1 MSSDHTTTPASTP
14 AAPPADNPG
23 KRKTVLIAITAAFL
37 VAGVAWAAYYQLVL
51 AKEEVTDN
59 AYVGGNLV
67 TLSAQVTG
75 NVDAIRAD
83 ETQMVKAGA
92 PLITLD
98 GIDADLALS
107 QAQARLGNVVRQE
120 RERYSSVAQYDAVI
134 EQRRLALA
142 TAQGNL
148 ARRAPLAQDH
158 TISGEDLVHAK
169 QAVDD
174 AKAALAVAQRQAESA
189 KAGVAGVNLAS
200 HPAVLAARG
209 DVVQAWLAVRRN
221 SVVAPV
227 SVYVAK
233 RSVQLGTHVTPGT
246 PLMSIVPL
254 DQLWVDANFKESELR
269 NIRVGQAATIETDL
283 YGSKVV
289 YHGKVLGMSAA
300 TGSAFSLLPAQ
311 NATGNWIKVVQRVP
325 VRITLDPKELA
336 AHPLRIGLSTTVTVD
351 TSHGEGATLD
361 QPMAAST
368 VYTTSALS
376 QPVGEAEKMADAII
390 AQNLLR

>member
-1 MSSDHTTTPASTP
+1 MSSDNTTTAPSTEQ
-14 AAPPADNPG
+14 PG

-37 VAGVAWAAYYQLVL
+37 VAGVAWGAYYQLVL
-51 AKEEVTDN
+51 AREEVTDN
-59 AYVGGNLV
+59 AYVGGNMV

-92 PLITLD
+92 PLITLN
-98 GIDADLALS
+98 GIDADLALR
-107 QAQARLGNVVRQE
+107 QAQARLGNIVRQE
-120 RERYSSVAQYDAVI
+120 RERYASVAQYDAVI

-148 ARRAPLAQDH
+148 ARRAPLAADH

-174 AKAALAVAQRQAESA
+174 AKAALIVAQRQAESA
-189 KAGVAGVNLAS
+189 KSGVDGVTLAS
-200 HPAVLAARG
+200 HPAVLSAKG
-209 DVVQAWLAVRRN
+209 DVLQAWLAVRRN
-221 SVVAPV
+221 AVVAPV
-227 SVYVAK
+227 SGYVAK

-269 NIRVGQAATIETDL
+269 NIRVGQAASIETDL

-289 YHGKVLGMSAA
+289 YHGKVLGMSAG

-361 QPMAAST
+361 QPMVAST
-368 VYTTSALS
+368 VYTTKALS
-376 QPVGEAEKMADAII
+376 QPVDEAEKMADAII
-390 AQNLLR
+390 AQNLAH

>member
-1 MSSDHTTTPASTP
+1 MSSDTTATTTQ
-14 AAPPADNPG
+14 NEQPG
-23 KRKTVLIAITAAFL
+23 KRKAVLIAITAAFL
-37 VAGVAWAAYYQLVL
+37 VAGATWTAYYQLVL
-51 AKEEVTDN
+51 SREEVTDN

-92 PLITLD
+92 PLITLNA
-98 GIDADLALS
+98 IDADLALR

-120 RERYSSVAQYDAVI
+120 RERYASVAQYDAVI

-148 ARRAPLAQDH
+148 ARRAPLAADH

-174 AKAALAVAQRQAESA
+174 AKAALVVAQRQAESA
-189 KAGVAGVNLAS
+189 KSGVAGVNLAS
-200 HPAVLAARG
+200 HPAVLSARG
-209 DVVQAWLAVRRN
+209 DVLQAWLAVRRN
-221 SVVAPV
+221 AVVAPV
-227 SVYVAK
+227 SGYVAK
-233 RSVQLGTHVTPGT
+233 RSVQLGSHVTPGT

-289 YHGKVLGMSAA
+289 YHGKVLGMSAG

-361 QPMAAST
+361 QPLAASA

-376 QPVGEAEKMADAII
+376 QPVDEAEKMADAII
-390 AQNLLR
+390 AQNLAR

>member
-1 MSSDHTTTPASTP
+1 MSTDNHIATE
-14 AAPPADNPG
+14 NPG
-23 KRKTVLIAITAAFL
+23 KRKTVLIAITAAFVL
-37 VAGVAWAAYYQLVL
+37 AGLGWAAYYQLVL
-51 AKEEVTDN
+51 SKEEVTDN

-75 NVDAIRAD
+75 NVDEIRAD

-92 PLITLD
+92 PLITLNA
-98 GIDADLALS
+98 IDADLALS
-107 QAQARLGNVVRQE
+107 QAEARLGNVVRQE
-120 RERYSSVAQYDAVI
+120 RERYSTVAQYDAVI

-148 ARRAPLAQDH
+148 SRRAPLALDH
-158 TISGEDLVHAK
+158 TISGEDLAHAK

-174 AKAALAVAQRQAESA
+174 ARAALTVAQRQAESA
-189 KAGVAGVNLAS
+189 KAGVAGVSLAS
-200 HPAVLAARG
+200 HPAVLSAKG

-221 SVVAPV
+221 AVIAPV
-227 SVYVAK
+227 SGYVAK
-233 RSVQLGTHVTPGT
+233 RSVQLGSHVTPGT

-269 NIRVGQAATIETDL
+269 NIRIGQAATIETDL

-289 YHGKVLGMSAA
+289 YHGKVLGMSAG

-336 AHPLRIGLSTTVTVD
+336 SHPLRIGLSTTVTVD
-351 TSHGEGATLD
+351 TSHAEGATLD
-361 QPMAAST
+361 QPMVASAL
-368 VYTTSALS
+368 YTTKALS
-376 QPVGEAEKMADAII
+376 QPVGDAEKIADTII
-390 AQNLLR
+390 AQNLAR

>member
-1 MSSDHTTTPASTP
+1 MSTDNNIATE
-14 AAPPADNPG
+14 NPG
-23 KRKTVLIAITAAFL
+23 KRKTVLIAITAAF
-37 VAGVAWAAYYQLVL
+37 VL
-51 AKEEVTDN
+51 AGLGWAVYYNLVWSKEEVTDN

-75 NVDAIRAD
+75 NVDEIRAD

-92 PLITLD
+92 PLITLNA
-98 GIDADLALS
+98 IDADLALR
-107 QAQARLGNVVRQE
+107 QAEARLGNIVRQE

-134 EQRRLALA
+134 EQRRLALS

-148 ARRAPLAQDH
+148 SRRAPLALDH
-158 TISGEDLVHAK
+158 TISGEDLAHAK

-174 AKAALAVAQRQAESA
+174 AKAALIVAQRQAESA
-189 KAGVAGVNLAS
+189 KAGVAGVSLAS
-200 HPAVLAARG
+200 HPAVLSAKG

-221 SVVAPV
+221 AVIAPV
-227 SVYVAK
+227 SGYVAK
-233 RSVQLGTHVTPGT
+233 RSVQLGSHVTPGT

-254 DQLWVDANFKESELR
+254 DQLWIDANFKESELR
-269 NIRVGQAATIETDL
+269 NIRIGQRATIETDL

-289 YHGKVLGMSAA
+289 YHGKVLGMSAG

-351 TSHGEGATLD
+351 TSHAEGATLD
-361 QPMAAST
+361 QPMVASAL
-368 VYTTSALS
+368 YTTRALS
-376 QPVGEAEKMADAII
+376 QPVADAEKIADTII
-390 AQNLLR
+390 AQNLAH

>member
-1 MSSDHTTTPASTP
+1 MSSDITPTTPQTEQ
-14 AAPPADNPG
+14 PG
-23 KRKTVLIAITAAFL
+23 KRKAVLIAITATFV
-37 VAGVAWAAYYQLVL
+37 VAGAAWAAYYQLVL

-83 ETQMVKAGA
+83 ETQMVTAGA
-92 PLITLD
+92 RLITLNA
-98 GIDADLALS
+98 IDADLALS
-107 QAQARLGNVVRQE
+107 QAEARLGNVVRQE
-120 RERYSSVAQYDAVI
+120 RERYASVAQYDAVI

-148 ARRAPLAQDH
+148 TRRAPLAADH
-158 TISGEDLVHAK
+158 TISGEDLAHAK

-174 AKAALAVAQRQAESA
+174 AKAALTVAQRQAESA
-189 KAGVAGVNLAS
+189 KSGVAGVNLAS
-200 HPAVLAARG
+200 HPAVLSARG
-209 DVVQAWLAVRRN
+209 DVLQAWLAVRRN
-221 SVVAPV
+221 AVVAPV
-227 SVYVAK
+227 SGYVAK
-233 RSVQLGTHVTPGT
+233 RSVQLGAHVTPGT

-289 YHGKVLGMSAA
+289 YHGKVLGMSAG

-325 VRITLDPKELA
+325 VRIMLDPKELA

-361 QPMAAST
+361 QPMVAST
-368 VYTTSALS
+368 VYTTKVLS
-376 QPVGEAEKMADAII
+376 QPVAEAEKLADAII
-390 AQNLLR
+390 AHNLAH

>member
-1 MSSDHTTTPASTP
+1 MSNDNTTVTTE
-14 AAPPADNPG
+14 NPG
-23 KRKTVLIAITAAFL
+23 KRKTVLIAITAAFVL
-37 VAGVAWAAYYQLVL
+37 AGLGWAAYYNLVL
-51 AKEEVTDN
+51 SKEEVTDN

-75 NVDAIRAD
+75 NVDEIRAD

-92 PLITLD
+92 PLITLNA
-98 GIDADLALS
+98 IDADLALR
-107 QAQARLGNVVRQE
+107 QAEARLGTVVRQE

-148 ARRAPLAQDH
+148 SRRAPLAADH
-158 TISGEDLVHAK
+158 TISGEDLAHAK

-174 AKAALAVAQRQAESA
+174 AKAALTVAQRQAESA
-189 KAGVAGVNLAS
+189 KAGVQGVDLAS
-200 HPAVLAARG
+200 HPAVLSAKG

-221 SVVAPV
+221 AVIAPV
-227 SVYVAK
+227 SGYVAK
-233 RSVQLGTHVTPGT
+233 RSVQLGSHVTPGT

-269 NIRVGQAATIETDL
+269 NIRIGQAATIETDL

-289 YHGKVLGMSAA
+289 YHGKVLGMSAG

-351 TSHGEGATLD
+351 TSHAEGATLD
-361 QPMAAST
+361 QPMVASALYAT
-368 VYTTSALS
+368 RALS
-376 QPVGEAEKMADAII
+376 QPVGDAEKIADTII
-390 AQNLLR
+390 AQNLAH

>member
-1 MSSDHTTTPASTP
+1 MSNDTTASN
-14 AAPPADNPG
+14 DNPG
-23 KRKTVLIAITAAFL
+23 KRKAVLIAITAAFV
-37 VAGVAWAAYYQLVL
+37 VAGAAWAAYYQLVL
-51 AKEEVTDN
+51 AREEVTDN

-83 ETQMVKAGA
+83 ETQMIKAGD
-92 PLITLD
+92 PLITLNA
-98 GIDADLALS
+98 IDADLALS

-120 RERYSSVAQYDAVI
+120 RERYASVAQYDAVI

-148 ARRAPLAQDH
+148 SRRAPLAADH

-174 AKAALAVAQRQAESA
+174 AKAALMVAQRQAESA
-189 KAGVAGVNLAS
+189 KSGVAGVSLAS
-200 HPAVLAARG
+200 HPAVLSARG
-209 DVVQAWLAVRRN
+209 DVLQAWLAVRRN
-221 SVVAPV
+221 AVVAPV
-227 SVYVAK
+227 SGYVAK

-289 YHGKVLGMSAA
+289 YHGKVLGMSAG

-351 TSHGEGATLD
+351 TSHSEGATLD

-368 VYTTSALS
+368 VYTTEALS
-376 QPVGEAEKMADAII
+376 QPVDEAEKMADAII
-390 AQNLLR
+390 AQNLAH

>member
-1 MSSDHTTTPASTP
+1 MSNDNNTTTVQASDTP
-14 AAPPADNPG
+14 IEGNN
-23 KRKTVLIAITAAFL
+23 KRKKVLLGITGLFVL
-37 VAGVAWAAYYQLVL
+37 AGIGWAGYYKLVL
-51 AKEEVTDN
+51 SKEEQTDN

-67 TLSAQVTG
+67 TLSSQVTG
-75 NVDAIRAD
+75 NVNEIRAD
-83 ETQMVKAGA
+83 ETQMVQAGA

-120 RERYSSVAQYDAVI
+120 RERYTGVAQYEAVV

-148 ARRAPLAQDH
+148 ARRAPLAADH
-158 TISGEDLVHAK
+158 TISGEDLAHAK

-174 AKAALAVAQRQAESA
+174 AKAALTVAQRQADSMR
-189 KAGVAGVNLAS
+189 AGVAGVLLAS
-200 HPAVLAARG
+200 HPAVLSAK
-209 DVVQAWLAVRRN
+209 DDLVQAWLAVRRN
-221 SVVAPV
+221 AVIAPV
-227 SVYVAK
+227 SGYVAK
-233 RSVQLGTHVTPGT
+233 RSVQLGSHVTPGT

-289 YHGKVLGMSAA
+289 YHGKVQGMSAG

-361 QPMAAST
+361 QPMVAST
-368 VYTTSALS
+368 VYSTKALS
-376 QPVGEAEKMADAII
+376 QPVDEAVKMADAII
-390 AQNLLR
+390 AQNLAH

>member
-1 MSSDHTTTPASTP
+1 MSSETTATSTEQ
-14 AAPPADNPG
+14 PG
-23 KRKTVLIAITAAFL
+23 KRKAVLIAITAAFL
-37 VAGVAWAAYYQLVL
+37 VAGAAWAAYYQLVL

-75 NVDAIRAD
+75 NVDEIRAD

-92 PLITLD
+92 PLITLNA
-98 GIDADLALS
+98 IDADLALS

-120 RERYSSVAQYDAVI
+120 RERYASVAQYDAVI

-148 ARRAPLAQDH
+148 ARRAPLAADH

-174 AKAALAVAQRQAESA
+174 AKAALTVAQRQAESA
-189 KAGVAGVNLAS
+189 KSGVAGVNLAS
-200 HPAVLAARG
+200 HPAVLSAKG
-209 DVVQAWLAVRRN
+209 DVLQAWLAVRRN
-221 SVVAPV
+221 AVVAPV
-227 SVYVAK
+227 SGYVAK
-233 RSVQLGTHVTPGT
+233 RNVQLGSHVTPGT

-254 DQLWVDANFKESELR
+254 DQLWIDANFKESELR

-289 YHGKVLGMSAA
+289 YHGKVLGMSAG

-361 QPMAAST
+361 QPMVAST
-368 VYTTSALS
+368 VYTTQALS
-376 QPVGEAEKMADAII
+376 QPVDEAEKMADAII
-390 AQNLLR
+390 AQNLLN

>member
-1 MSSDHTTTPASTP
+1 MSSDTTPTTP
-14 AAPPADNPG
+14 QTEQPG
-23 KRKTVLIAITAAFL
+23 KRKAVLIAITAAFV
-37 VAGVAWAAYYQLVL
+37 VAGAAWAVYYQLVL
-51 AKEEVTDN
+51 SREEVTDN

-83 ETQMVKAGA
+83 ETQMVTAGA
-92 PLITLD
+92 PLITLNA
-98 GIDADLALS
+98 IDADLALS

-120 RERYSSVAQYDAVI
+120 RERYASVAQYDAVI
-134 EQRRLALA
+134 AQRRLALA

-148 ARRAPLAQDH
+148 VRRAPLAADH
-158 TISGEDLVHAK
+158 TISGEDLAHAK

-189 KAGVAGVNLAS
+189 KSGVAGVNLAS
-200 HPAVLAARG
+200 HPAVLSARG
-209 DVVQAWLAVRRN
+209 DVLQAWLAVRRN
-221 SVVAPV
+221 AVVAPV
-227 SVYVAK
+227 SGYVAK
-233 RSVQLGTHVTPGT
+233 RSVQLGSHVTPGT

-269 NIRVGQAATIETDL
+269 HIRVGQAATIETDL

-289 YHGKVLGMSAA
+289 YHGKVLGMSAG

-361 QPMAAST
+361 QPMVAST
-368 VYTTSALS
+368 VYTTRALS
-376 QPVGEAEKMADAII
+376 QPVEEAEKMADAII
-390 AQNLLR
+390 AQNLLN

>member
-1 MSSDHTTTPASTP
+1 MSNDNTAVSTE
-14 AAPPADNPG
+14 NPG
-23 KRKTVLIAITAAFL
+23 KRKTVLIAITAAFVL
-37 VAGVAWAAYYQLVL
+37 AGLGWAVYYNLVL
-51 AKEEVTDN
+51 SKEEVTDN

-75 NVDAIRAD
+75 NVDEIRAD

-92 PLITLD
+92 PLITLNA
-98 GIDADLALS
+98 IDADLALS
-107 QAQARLGNVVRQE
+107 QAEARLGNVVRQE
-120 RERYSSVAQYDAVI
+120 RERYSNVAQYDAVI

-148 ARRAPLAQDH
+148 SRRAPLALDH
-158 TISGEDLVHAK
+158 TISGEDLAHAK

-174 AKAALAVAQRQAESA
+174 AKAALMVAQRQAESA

-200 HPAVLAARG
+200 HPAVLSARG

-221 SVVAPV
+221 AVIAPV
-227 SVYVAK
+227 SGYVAK
-233 RSVQLGTHVTPGT
+233 RSVQLGSHVTPGT

-269 NIRVGQAATIETDL
+269 NIRIGQAATIETDL

-289 YHGKVLGMSAA
+289 YHGKVLGMSAG

-351 TSHGEGATLD
+351 TSHAEGATD
-361 QPMAAST
+361 RKS
-368 VYTTSALS
+368 V
-376 QPVGEAEKMADAII
+376 V
-390 AQNLLR
+390 

>member
-1 MSSDHTTTPASTP
+1 MSNDTTPAVNDS
-14 AAPPADNPG
+14 

-37 VAGVAWAAYYQLVL
+37 VAGAAWAVYYQLVL

-59 AYVGGNLV
+59 AYVSGNLV

-83 ETQMVKAGA
+83 ETQMVTAGA
-92 PLITLD
+92 PLITLN

-107 QAQARLGNVVRQE
+107 QAEARLGNVVRQE
-120 RERYSSVAQYDAVI
+120 RERYASVAQYDAVI

-158 TISGEDLVHAK
+158 TISGEDLAHAK

-174 AKAALAVAQRQAESA
+174 AKAALTVAQRQAESA
-189 KAGVAGVNLAS
+189 KSGVAGVNLAS
-200 HPAVLAARG
+200 HPAVLSARG
-209 DVVQAWLAVRRN
+209 DVLQAWLAVRRN
-221 SVVAPV
+221 AVVAPV
-227 SVYVAK
+227 SGYVAK

-289 YHGKVLGMSAA
+289 YHGKVLGMSAG

-325 VRITLDPKELA
+325 VRITLDQKELA

-361 QPMAAST
+361 QPMVAST
-368 VYTTSALS
+368 VYTTKALS
-376 QPVGEAEKMADAII
+376 QPVDEAEKMADAII
-390 AQNLLR
+390 ARNL

>member
-1 MSSDHTTTPASTP
+1 MSSDTTASTTPTGQ
-14 AAPPADNPG
+14 PG
-23 KRKTVLIAITAAFL
+23 KRKAVLIAITAAFV
-37 VAGVAWAAYYQLVL
+37 VAGAAWAVYYQLVL

-59 AYVGGNLV
+59 AYVGGNMV

-83 ETQMVKAGA
+83 ETQMVTAGA
-92 PLITLD
+92 PLITLNA
-98 GIDADLALS
+98 IDANLALS
-107 QAQARLGNVVRQE
+107 QAEARLANVVRQE
-120 RERYSSVAQYDAVI
+120 RERYVNVAQYDAVI

-142 TAQGNL
+142 TARGNL
-148 ARRAPLAQDH
+148 ARRAPLAADN
-158 TISGEDLVHAK
+158 TISGEDLAHAK

-174 AKAALAVAQRQAESA
+174 AKAALTVAQRQAESA
-189 KAGVAGVNLAS
+189 KAGVAGVHLAS

-209 DVVQAWLAVRRN
+209 DVLQAWLTVRRN
-221 SVVAPV
+221 AVVAPV
-227 SVYVAK
+227 SGYVAK
-233 RSVQLGTHVTPGT
+233 RSVQLGSHVTPGT

-254 DQLWVDANFKESELR
+254 DQLWVDANFKESEMR

-289 YHGKVLGMSAA
+289 YHGKVLGMSAG

-361 QPMAAST
+361 QPMVAST
-368 VYTTSALS
+368 VYTTRALS
-376 QPVGEAEKMADAII
+376 QPVDEAEKMADAII
-390 AQNLLR
+390 AQNLLN

>member
-1 MSSDHTTTPASTP
+1 MSSDTTATTTPIEQ
-14 AAPPADNPG
+14 PG
-23 KRKTVLIAITAAFL
+23 KRKAVLIAITAAFL
-37 VAGVAWAAYYQLVL
+37 VAGAAWAVYYQLVL
-51 AKEEVTDN
+51 AKEKVTDN

-92 PLITLD
+92 PLITLNA
-98 GIDADLALS
+98 IDADLALS
-107 QAQARLGNVVRQE
+107 QAEARLGNVVRQE
-120 RERYSSVAQYDAVI
+120 RERYANVAQYDAVI

-148 ARRAPLAQDH
+148 ARRAPLAADQ
-158 TISGEDLVHAK
+158 TISGEDLAHAK

-189 KAGVAGVNLAS
+189 KSGVAGVRLAS
-200 HPAVLAARG
+200 HPAILSARG
-209 DVVQAWLAVRRN
+209 DVLQAWLAVRRN
-221 SVVAPV
+221 AVVAPV
-227 SVYVAK
+227 SGYVAK

-289 YHGKVLGMSAA
+289 YHGKVLGMSAG

-351 TSHGEGATLD
+351 TSRGEGATLD
-361 QPMAAST
+361 QPMVAST
-368 VYTTSALS
+368 VYTTKALE

-390 AQNLLR
+390 AQNLAH

>member
-1 MSSDHTTTPASTP
+1 MSSDTTATTTQ
-14 AAPPADNPG
+14 NEQPG
-23 KRKTVLIAITAAFL
+23 KRKAVLIAITAAFL
-37 VAGVAWAAYYQLVL
+37 VAGAAWTAYYQLVL
-51 AKEEVTDN
+51 SREEVTDN

-92 PLITLD
+92 PLITLNA
-98 GIDADLALS
+98 IDADLALR

-120 RERYSSVAQYDAVI
+120 RERYASVAQYDAVI

-148 ARRAPLAQDH
+148 ARRAPLAADH

-174 AKAALAVAQRQAESA
+174 AKAALVVAQRQAESA
-189 KAGVAGVNLAS
+189 KSGVAGVNLAS
-200 HPAVLAARG
+200 HPAVLSARG
-209 DVVQAWLAVRRN
+209 DVLQAWLAVRRN
-221 SVVAPV
+221 AVVAPV
-227 SVYVAK
+227 SGYVAK
-233 RSVQLGTHVTPGT
+233 RSVQLGSHVTPGT

-289 YHGKVLGMSAA
+289 YHGKVLGMSAG

-361 QPMAAST
+361 QPLAASA

-376 QPVGEAEKMADAII
+376 QPVDEAEKMADAII
-390 AQNLLR
+390 AQNLAR

>member
-221 SVVAPV
+221 AVVAPV
-227 SVYVAK
+227 SGYVAK

-289 YHGKVLGMSAA
+289 YHGKVLGMSAG

>member
-1 MSSDHTTTPASTP
+1 MSNDNTTVTTE
-14 AAPPADNPG
+14 NPG
-23 KRKTVLIAITAAFL
+23 KRKTVLIAITAAFVL
-37 VAGVAWAAYYQLVL
+37 AGLGWAAYYNLVL
-51 AKEEVTDN
+51 SKEEVTDN

-75 NVDAIRAD
+75 NVDEIRAD

-92 PLITLD
+92 PLITLNA
-98 GIDADLALS
+98 IDADLALR
-107 QAQARLGNVVRQE
+107 QAEARLGNVVRQE

-134 EQRRLALA
+134 EQRRLALN

-148 ARRAPLAQDH
+148 SRRAPLAADH
-158 TISGEDLVHAK
+158 TISGEDLAHAK

-174 AKAALAVAQRQAESA
+174 AKAALTVAQRQAESA
-189 KAGVAGVNLAS
+189 KAGVEGVSLAS
-200 HPAVLAARG
+200 HPAVLSAKG

-221 SVVAPV
+221 AVIAPV
-227 SVYVAK
+227 SGYVAK
-233 RSVQLGTHVTPGT
+233 RSVQLGSHVTPGT

-269 NIRVGQAATIETDL
+269 NIRIGQAATIETDL

-289 YHGKVLGMSAA
+289 YHGKVLGMSAG

-351 TSHGEGATLD
+351 TSHAEGATLD
-361 QPMAAST
+361 QPMVASAF
-368 VYTTSALS
+368 YTTKALS
-376 QPVGEAEKMADAII
+376 QPVGDAEKIADTII
-390 AQNLLR
+390 AQNLAH

>member
-1 MSSDHTTTPASTP
+1 MSSDTTATTTQ
-14 AAPPADNPG
+14 NEQPG
-23 KRKTVLIAITAAFL
+23 KRKAVLIAITAAFL
-37 VAGVAWAAYYQLVL
+37 VAGAAWTAYYQLVL
-51 AKEEVTDN
+51 SREEVTDN

-92 PLITLD
+92 PLITLNA
-98 GIDADLALS
+98 IDADLALR

-120 RERYSSVAQYDAVI
+120 RERYASVAQYDAVI

-148 ARRAPLAQDH
+148 ARRAPLAADH

-174 AKAALAVAQRQAESA
+174 AKAALVVAQRQAESA
-189 KAGVAGVNLAS
+189 KSGVAGVNLAS
-200 HPAVLAARG
+200 HPAVLSARG
-209 DVVQAWLAVRRN
+209 DVLQAWLAVRRN
-221 SVVAPV
+221 AVVAPV
-227 SVYVAK
+227 SGYVAK
-233 RSVQLGTHVTPGT
+233 RSVQLGSHVAPGT

-289 YHGKVLGMSAA
+289 
-300 TGSAFSLLPAQ
+300 
-311 NATGNWIKVVQRVP
+311 
-325 VRITLDPKELA
+325 
-336 AHPLRIGLSTTVTVD
+336 
-351 TSHGEGATLD
+351 
-361 QPMAAST
+361 
-368 VYTTSALS
+368 
-376 QPVGEAEKMADAII
+376 
-390 AQNLLR
+390 

>member
-1 MSSDHTTTPASTP
+1 MSTDNNIATE
-14 AAPPADNPG
+14 NPG
-23 KRKTVLIAITAAFL
+23 KRKTVLIAITAAFVL
-37 VAGVAWAAYYQLVL
+37 AGLGWAVYYNLVL
-51 AKEEVTDN
+51 SKEEVTDN

-75 NVDAIRAD
+75 NVDEIRAD

-92 PLITLD
+92 PLITLNA
-98 GIDADLALS
+98 IDADLALR
-107 QAQARLGNVVRQE
+107 QAEARLGTVVRQE

-134 EQRRLALA
+134 EQRRLALS

-148 ARRAPLAQDH
+148 SRRAPLALDH
-158 TISGEDLVHAK
+158 TISGEDLAHAK

-174 AKAALAVAQRQAESA
+174 AKAALIVAQRQAESA
-189 KAGVAGVNLAS
+189 KAGVAGVSLAS
-200 HPAVLAARG
+200 HPAVLSAKG

-221 SVVAPV
+221 AVIAPV
-227 SVYVAK
+227 SGYVAK
-233 RSVQLGTHVTPGT
+233 RSVQLGSHVTPGT

-269 NIRVGQAATIETDL
+269 NIRIGQRATIETDL

-289 YHGKVLGMSAA
+289 YHGKVLGMSAG

-351 TSHGEGATLD
+351 TSHAEGATLD
-361 QPMAAST
+361 QPMVASALYAT
-368 VYTTSALS
+368 KALS
-376 QPVGEAEKMADAII
+376 QPVADAEKIADTII
-390 AQNLLR
+390 AQNLAH

>member
-1 MSSDHTTTPASTP
+1 MSNDTTTASN
-14 AAPPADNPG
+14 DNPG
-23 KRKTVLIAITAAFL
+23 KRKAVLLAITAAFV
-37 VAGVAWAAYYQLVL
+37 VAGAAWAAYYQLVL
-51 AKEEVTDN
+51 SREEVTDN

-92 PLITLD
+92 PLITLNA
-98 GIDADLALS
+98 IDADLALR

-120 RERYSSVAQYDAVI
+120 RERYASVAQYDAVI

-148 ARRAPLAQDH
+148 ARRAPLAADQ
-158 TISGEDLVHAK
+158 TISGEDLAHAK

-174 AKAALAVAQRQAESA
+174 AKAALTVAQRQAESA
-189 KAGVAGVNLAS
+189 KSGVAGVHLAS
-200 HPAVLAARG
+200 HPAVLSARG
-209 DVVQAWLAVRRN
+209 DVLQAWLAVRRN
-221 SVVAPV
+221 AVVAPV
-227 SVYVAK
+227 SGYVAK

-289 YHGKVLGMSAA
+289 YHGKVLGMSAG

-351 TSHGEGATLD
+351 TRHGEGATLD
-361 QPMAAST
+361 QPMVAST
-368 VYTTSALS
+368 VYTTQALS

-390 AQNLLR
+390 AQNLVR

>member
-1 MSSDHTTTPASTP
+1 MSSDTTATTTQ
-14 AAPPADNPG
+14 NEQPG
-23 KRKTVLIAITAAFL
+23 KRKAVLIAITAAFL
-37 VAGVAWAAYYQLVL
+37 VAGAAWTAYYQLVL
-51 AKEEVTDN
+51 SREEVTDN

-92 PLITLD
+92 PLITLN
-98 GIDADLALS
+98 GIDAQLALS
-107 QAQARLGNVVRQE
+107 QAEARLGNVVRQE
-120 RERYSSVAQYDAVI
+120 RERYANVAQYDAVI

-148 ARRAPLAQDH
+148 ARRAPLAADQ
-158 TISGEDLVHAK
+158 TISGEDLAHAK

-189 KAGVAGVNLAS
+189 KSGVAGVRLAS
-200 HPAVLAARG
+200 HPAILSARG
-209 DVVQAWLAVRRN
+209 DVLQAWLAVRRN
-221 SVVAPV
+221 AVVAPV
-227 SVYVAK
+227 SGYVAK

-289 YHGKVLGMSAA
+289 YHGKVLGMSAG

-325 VRITLDPKELA
+325 VRITLEPKELA

-351 TSHGEGATLD
+351 TSRGEGATLD
-361 QPMAAST
+361 QPMVAST
-368 VYTTSALS
+368 VYTTKALE

-390 AQNLLR
+390 AQNLAH

>member
-1 MSSDHTTTPASTP
+1 MSSDTTASTTPTGQ
-14 AAPPADNPG
+14 PG
-23 KRKTVLIAITAAFL
+23 KRKAVLIAITAAFV
-37 VAGVAWAAYYQLVL
+37 VAGAAWAVYYQLVL

-59 AYVGGNLV
+59 AYVGGNMV

-83 ETQMVKAGA
+83 ETQMVTAGA
-92 PLITLD
+92 PLITLNA
-98 GIDADLALS
+98 IDANLALS
-107 QAQARLGNVVRQE
+107 QAEARLANVVRQE
-120 RERYSSVAQYDAVI
+120 RERYANVAQYDAVI

-142 TAQGNL
+142 TARGNL
-148 ARRAPLAQDH
+148 ARRAPLAADH
-158 TISGEDLVHAK
+158 TISGEDLAHAK

-174 AKAALAVAQRQAESA
+174 AKAALTVAQRQAESA
-189 KAGVAGVNLAS
+189 KAGVAGVHLAS
-200 HPAVLAARG
+200 HPAVLSARG
-209 DVVQAWLAVRRN
+209 DVLQAWLAVRRN
-221 SVVAPV
+221 AVVAPV
-227 SVYVAK
+227 SGYVAK
-233 RSVQLGTHVTPGT
+233 RSVQLGSHVTPGT

-289 YHGKVLGMSAA
+289 YHGKVLGMSAG

-361 QPMAAST
+361 QPLAASA

-376 QPVGEAEKMADAII
+376 QPVDEAEKMADAII
-390 AQNLLR
+390 AQNLAR

>member
-1 MSSDHTTTPASTP
+1 MSSDNTTTAPSTEQ
-14 AAPPADNPG
+14 PG

-37 VAGVAWAAYYQLVL
+37 VAGVAWGAYYQLVL

-59 AYVGGNLV
+59 AYVGGNMV

-92 PLITLD
+92 PLITLN
-98 GIDADLALS
+98 GIDADLALR

-120 RERYSSVAQYDAVI
+120 RERYASVAQYDAVI

-148 ARRAPLAQDH
+148 ARRAPLAADH

-174 AKAALAVAQRQAESA
+174 AKAALIVAQRQAESA
-189 KAGVAGVNLAS
+189 KSGVAGVTLAS
-200 HPAVLAARG
+200 HPAVLSAKG
-209 DVVQAWLAVRRN
+209 DVLQAWLAVRRN
-221 SVVAPV
+221 AVVAPV
-227 SVYVAK
+227 SGYVAK

-269 NIRVGQAATIETDL
+269 NIRVGQAASIETDL

-289 YHGKVLGMSAA
+289 YHGKVLGMSAG

-361 QPMAAST
+361 QPMVAST
-368 VYTTSALS
+368 VYTTKALS
-376 QPVGEAEKMADAII
+376 QPVDEAEKMADAII
-390 AQNLLR
+390 AQNLAH

>member
-1 MSSDHTTTPASTP
+1 MSTDTTTVTTENS
-14 AAPPADNPG
+14 G
-23 KRKTVLIAITAAFL
+23 KRKTVLIAITAAFVL
-37 VAGVAWAAYYQLVL
+37 AGLGWAVYYNLVL
-51 AKEEVTDN
+51 SKEEVTDN

-75 NVDAIRAD
+75 NVDEIRAD

-92 PLITLD
+92 PLITLNA
-98 GIDADLALS
+98 IDADLALR
-107 QAQARLGNVVRQE
+107 QAEARLGTVVRQE

-134 EQRRLALA
+134 EQRRLALS

-148 ARRAPLAQDH
+148 SRRAPLAADH
-158 TISGEDLVHAK
+158 TISGEDLAHAK

-174 AKAALAVAQRQAESA
+174 AKAALTVAQRQAESA

-200 HPAVLAARG
+200 HPAVLSAKG

-221 SVVAPV
+221 AVIAPV
-227 SVYVAK
+227 SGYVAK
-233 RSVQLGTHVTPGT
+233 RSVQLGSHVTPGT

-269 NIRVGQAATIETDL
+269 NIRIGQAATIETDL

-289 YHGKVLGMSAA
+289 YHGKVLGMSAG

-336 AHPLRIGLSTTVTVD
+336 THPLRIGLSTTVTVD
-351 TSHGEGATLD
+351 TSHAEGATLD
-361 QPMAAST
+361 QPMVASAL
-368 VYTTSALS
+368 YTTKALS
-376 QPVGEAEKMADAII
+376 QPVGDAEKIADTII
-390 AQNLLR
+390 AQNLAH

>member
-1 MSSDHTTTPASTP
+1 MSSDTTSTS
-14 AAPPADNPG
+14 APTDNPG

-37 VAGVAWAAYYQLVL
+37 VAGAAWAAYYQLVL

-92 PLITLD
+92 PLITLNA
-98 GIDADLALS
+98 IDAELALS
-107 QAQARLGNVVRQE
+107 QAEARLGNVVRQE
-120 RERYSSVAQYDAVI
+120 RERYANVAQYDAVI

-148 ARRAPLAQDH
+148 ARRAPLAADQ
-158 TISGEDLVHAK
+158 TISGEDLAHAK

-174 AKAALAVAQRQAESA
+174 AKAALTVAQRQAESA
-189 KAGVAGVNLAS
+189 KSGVAGVNLAS
-200 HPAVLAARG
+200 HPAVLSAKG
-209 DVVQAWLAVRRN
+209 DVLQAWLAVRRN
-221 SVVAPV
+221 AVVAPV
-227 SVYVAK
+227 SGYVAK

-289 YHGKVLGMSAA
+289 YHGKVLGMSAG

-361 QPMAAST
+361 QPMVAST
-368 VYTTSALS
+368 VYTTHALS
-376 QPVGEAEKMADAII
+376 QPVDEAEKMADAII
-390 AQNLLR
+390 AQNSSH

>member
-1 MSSDHTTTPASTP
+1 MSSDTTSTSAST
-14 AAPPADNPG
+14 DNPG

-37 VAGVAWAAYYQLVL
+37 VAGAAWAAYYQLVL
-51 AKEEVTDN
+51 SREEVTDN

-92 PLITLD
+92 PLITLNA
-98 GIDADLALS
+98 IDAELALS
-107 QAQARLGNVVRQE
+107 QAEARLGNVVRQE
-120 RERYSSVAQYDAVI
+120 RERYANVAQYDAVI

-148 ARRAPLAQDH
+148 ARRAPLAADQ
-158 TISGEDLVHAK
+158 TISGEDLAHAK

-174 AKAALAVAQRQAESA
+174 AKAALTVAQRQAESA
-189 KAGVAGVNLAS
+189 KSGVAGVSLAS
-200 HPAVLAARG
+200 HPAVLSARG
-209 DVVQAWLAVRRN
+209 DVLQAWLAVRRN
-221 SVVAPV
+221 AVVAPV
-227 SVYVAK
+227 SGYVAK

-289 YHGKVLGMSAA
+289 YHGKVLGMSAG

-361 QPMAAST
+361 QPMVTST
-368 VYTTSALS
+368 VYTTQALS
-376 QPVGEAEKMADAII
+376 QPVDEAEKMADAII
-390 AQNLLR
+390 AQNSSH

>member
-1 MSSDHTTTPASTP
+1 MSSDTTATTTSTEQ
-14 AAPPADNPG
+14 PG
-23 KRKTVLIAITAAFL
+23 KRKAVLIAITAAFL
-37 VAGVAWAAYYQLVL
+37 MAGAAWTAYYQLVL
-51 AKEEVTDN
+51 SREEVTDN

-92 PLITLD
+92 PLITLNA
-98 GIDADLALS
+98 IDADLALS

-120 RERYSSVAQYDAVI
+120 RERYASVAQYDAII

-148 ARRAPLAQDH
+148 ARRAPLAADH

-174 AKAALAVAQRQAESA
+174 AKAALIVAQRQAESA
-189 KAGVAGVNLAS
+189 KAGVTGVNLAS
-200 HPAVLAARG
+200 HPAVLSAKG
-209 DVVQAWLAVRRN
+209 DVLQAWLAVRRN
-221 SVVAPV
+221 AVVAPV
-227 SVYVAK
+227 SGYVAK

-289 YHGKVLGMSAA
+289 YHGKVLGMSAG

-351 TSHGEGATLD
+351 TRHGEGATLD

-368 VYTTSALS
+368 VYTTQALS

-390 AQNLLR
+390 AQNLLN

>member
-1 MSSDHTTTPASTP
+1 MSNDNTAVSTE
-14 AAPPADNPG
+14 NPG
-23 KRKTVLIAITAAFL
+23 KRKTVLIAITAAFVL
-37 VAGVAWAAYYQLVL
+37 AGLGWAVYYNLVL
-51 AKEEVTDN
+51 SKEEVTDN

-75 NVDAIRAD
+75 NVDEIRAD

-92 PLITLD
+92 PLITLNA
-98 GIDADLALS
+98 IDADLALR
-107 QAQARLGNVVRQE
+107 QAEARLGTVVRQE

-148 ARRAPLAQDH
+148 SRRAPLAADH
-158 TISGEDLVHAK
+158 TISGEDLAHAK

-174 AKAALAVAQRQAESA
+174 AKAALTVAQRQAESA

-200 HPAVLAARG
+200 HPAVLSAKG

-221 SVVAPV
+221 AVIAPV
-227 SVYVAK
+227 SGYVAK
-233 RSVQLGTHVTPGT
+233 RSVQLGNHVTPGT

-269 NIRVGQAATIETDL
+269 NIRIGQAATIETDL

-289 YHGKVLGMSAA
+289 YHGKVLGMSAG

-351 TSHGEGATLD
+351 TSHAEGATLD
-361 QPMAAST
+361 QPMVASAL
-368 VYTTSALS
+368 YTTKALS
-376 QPVGEAEKMADAII
+376 QPVGDAEKIADTII
-390 AQNLLR
+390 AQNLAH

>member
-1 MSSDHTTTPASTP
+1 MSNDTTTTSNDT
-14 AAPPADNPG
+14 PG
-23 KRKTVLIAITAAFL
+23 KRKAVLIAITAAFV
-37 VAGVAWAAYYQLVL
+37 VASGAWAAYYQLVL
-51 AKEEVTDN
+51 SREEVTDN

-92 PLITLD
+92 PLITLNA
-98 GIDADLALS
+98 IDADLALS

-120 RERYSSVAQYDAVI
+120 RERYASVAQYDAVI

-148 ARRAPLAQDH
+148 ARRAPLAADQ

-169 QAVDD
+169 QAVND
-174 AKAALAVAQRQAESA
+174 AKAALTVAQRQAESA
-189 KAGVAGVNLAS
+189 KSGVAGVHLAG
-200 HPAVLAARG
+200 HPAVLSARG
-209 DVVQAWLAVRRN
+209 DVLQAWLAVRRN
-221 SVVAPV
+221 AVVAPV
-227 SVYVAK
+227 SGYVAK

-283 YGSKVV
+283 YGNKVV
-289 YHGKVLGMSAA
+289 YHGKVLGMSAG

-361 QPMAAST
+361 QPLVAST
-368 VYTTSALS
+368 VYTTQALN
-376 QPVGEAEKMADAII
+376 QPVDEAEKMADAII
-390 AQNLLR
+390 AQNLLH

>member
-1 MSSDHTTTPASTP
+1 MSTDTTTVTTE
-14 AAPPADNPG
+14 NPG
-23 KRKTVLIAITAAFL
+23 KRKTVLIAITAAFVL
-37 VAGVAWAAYYQLVL
+37 AGLGWAGYYNLVL
-51 AKEEVTDN
+51 SKEEVTDN

-75 NVDAIRAD
+75 NVDEIRAD

-92 PLITLD
+92 PLITLNA
-98 GIDADLALS
+98 IDADLALR
-107 QAQARLGNVVRQE
+107 QAEARLGNVVRQE

-134 EQRRLALA
+134 EQRRLALS

-148 ARRAPLAQDH
+148 SRRAPLAADH
-158 TISGEDLVHAK
+158 TISGEDLAHAK

-174 AKAALAVAQRQAESA
+174 AKAALTVAQRQAESA
-189 KAGVAGVNLAS
+189 KAGVAGVNLVS
-200 HPAVLAARG
+200 HPAVLSAKG

-221 SVVAPV
+221 AVIAPV
-227 SVYVAK
+227 SGYVAK
-233 RSVQLGTHVTPGT
+233 RSVQLGSHVTPGT

-269 NIRVGQAATIETDL
+269 NIRIGQAATIETDL

-289 YHGKVLGMSAA
+289 YHGKVLGMSAG

-351 TSHGEGATLD
+351 TSHAEGATLD
-361 QPMAAST
+361 QPMVASAL
-368 VYTTSALS
+368 YTTKALS
-376 QPVGEAEKMADAII
+376 QPVGDAEKIADTII
-390 AQNLLR
+390 AQNLAH

>member
-1 MSSDHTTTPASTP
+1 MSNDTTTASN
-14 AAPPADNPG
+14 DNPG
-23 KRKTVLIAITAAFL
+23 KRKAVLIAITAAFL
-37 VAGVAWAAYYQLVL
+37 VAGAAWAAYYQLVL
-51 AKEEVTDN
+51 SREEVTDN

-92 PLITLD
+92 PLITLNA
-98 GIDADLALS
+98 IDADLALS

-120 RERYSSVAQYDAVI
+120 RERYASVAQYDAVI
-134 EQRRLALA
+134 GQRRLALA

-148 ARRAPLAQDH
+148 ARRAPLAADH
-158 TISGEDLVHAK
+158 TISGEDLAHAK

-174 AKAALAVAQRQAESA
+174 AKAALTVAQRQAESA
-189 KAGVAGVNLAS
+189 KAGVSGVNLAS
-200 HPAVLAARG
+200 HPAVLSAKG
-209 DVVQAWLAVRRN
+209 DVLQAWLAVRRN
-221 SVVAPV
+221 AVVAPV
-227 SVYVAK
+227 SGYVAK

-289 YHGKVLGMSAA
+289 YHGKVLGMSAG

-361 QPMAAST
+361 QPMVAST
-368 VYTTSALS
+368 VYTTEALS

-390 AQNLLR
+390 AQNLLN

>member
-1 MSSDHTTTPASTP
+1 MSSDTTATTTQ
-14 AAPPADNPG
+14 NEQPG
-23 KRKTVLIAITAAFL
+23 KRKAVLVAITAAFV
-37 VAGVAWAAYYQLVL
+37 VAGAAWTAYYQLVL
-51 AKEEVTDN
+51 SREEVTDN

-83 ETQMVKAGA
+83 ETQMVQAGA
-92 PLITLD
+92 PLITLNA
-98 GIDADLALS
+98 IDADLALR

-120 RERYSSVAQYDAVI
+120 RERYASVAQYDAVI

-148 ARRAPLAQDH
+148 ARRAPLAADH

-174 AKAALAVAQRQAESA
+174 AKAALVVAQRQAESA
-189 KAGVAGVNLAS
+189 KSGVAGVNLAS
-200 HPAVLAARG
+200 HPAVLSARG
-209 DVVQAWLAVRRN
+209 DVLQAWLAVRRN
-221 SVVAPV
+221 AVVAPV
-227 SVYVAK
+227 SGYVAK
-233 RSVQLGTHVTPGT
+233 RSVQLGSHVTPGT

-289 YHGKVLGMSAA
+289 YHGKVLGMSAG

-361 QPMAAST
+361 QPLAASA

-376 QPVGEAEKMADAII
+376 QPVDEAEKMADAII
-390 AQNLLR
+390 AQNLAR